1 MLRHKRYAICG
12 SDSATLFRQMQ
23 YRMCNLCVSIKIKVL
38 TTRSGVS
45 RLTMGSNNATLLM

>member
-1 MLRHKRYAICG
+1 MLRHKRRAICG